1 MTLLQRCRKH
11 AAEEDIPLRQLF
23 HDVCRSSD
31 TGTAV
36 SFATV
41 ESPVYKRHRTATPT
55 LPTDPRSCDAT
66 LFGSRFATTGQS
78 PFHRGQVTL
87 GDDDT
92 AVVFASDDQLEL
104 LRTASVDSDI
114 LRCAGVISP
123 AVHDL
128 CPAHG
133 MNTRF
138 PFALHLHR
146 GRRLHCTR
154 QCFVQFTSWFCSSV
168 TNNRRF

>member
-104 LRTASVDSDI
+104 LRTASVDSTFCVVLVLFHQLFTI
-114 LRCAGVISP
+114 FAPLTEHTFPVCSALTSRKTTALYK
-123 AVHDL
+123 AVFRPVHEL
-128 CPAHG
+128 V
-133 MNTRF
+133 
-138 PFALHLHR
+138 L
-146 GRRLHCTR
+146 
-154 QCFVQFTSWFCSSV
+154 QF
-168 TNNRRF
+168 RHK

>member
-1 MTLLQRCRKH
+1 LTLLQRCRKH

-104 LRTASVDSDI
+104 LRTASVDSTFCVVLVLFHQLFTI
-114 LRCAGVISP
+114 FAPLTEHTFPVCSALTSRKTTALYK
-123 AVHDL
+123 AVFRPVHEL
-128 CPAHG
+128 V
-133 MNTRF
+133 
-138 PFALHLHR
+138 L
-146 GRRLHCTR
+146 
-154 QCFVQFTSWFCSSV
+154 QF
-168 TNNRRF
+168 RHK

>member
-1 MTLLQRCRKH
+1 MDRLTLLQRCRKH

-104 LRTASVDSDI
+104 LRTASVDSTFCVVLVLFHQLFTI
-114 LRCAGVISP
+114 FAPLTEHTFPVCSALTSRKTTALYK
-123 AVHDL
+123 AVFRPVHEL
-128 CPAHG
+128 V
-133 MNTRF
+133 
-138 PFALHLHR
+138 L
-146 GRRLHCTR
+146 
-154 QCFVQFTSWFCSSV
+154 QF
-168 TNNRRF
+168 RHK